1 MFFLIV
7 FLILALIVAVLAVAF
22 AIQNPTVIPI
32 TFLIWGVEGP
42 VTLVLLVAYLAGII
56 TMLLILLPGIIRR
69 GRKIATLNKKIKD
82 LAKTLPE
89 EEKKEKEKE
98 KVKAEAETEEQ
109 EA

>member
-1 MFFLIV
+1 MFFLVV
-7 FLILALIVAVLAVAF
+7 FLVLALIVAVLAVAF

-32 TFLIWGVEGP
+32 TFLIWGIEGP
-42 VTLVLLVAYLAGII
+42 VTLVLLVAYLAGLI

-69 GRKIATLNKKIKD
+69 SRKISVLNKKIKE

-89 EEKKEKEKE
+89 EEKKEKEKP
-98 KVKAEAETEEQ
+98 KVEAEEQ

>member
-1 MFFLIV
+1 MFFLVV
-7 FLILALIVAVLAVAF
+7 FLVLALIVAVLAVAF

-32 TFLIWGVEGP
+32 TFLIWDVEGP
-42 VTLVLLVAYLAGII
+42 VTLVLLVAYLAGLI

-69 GRKIATLNKKIKD
+69 SRKISVLNKKIKE

-89 EEKKEKEKE
+89 EEKKEKEKP
-98 KVKAEAETEEQ
+98 KVEAEEQ